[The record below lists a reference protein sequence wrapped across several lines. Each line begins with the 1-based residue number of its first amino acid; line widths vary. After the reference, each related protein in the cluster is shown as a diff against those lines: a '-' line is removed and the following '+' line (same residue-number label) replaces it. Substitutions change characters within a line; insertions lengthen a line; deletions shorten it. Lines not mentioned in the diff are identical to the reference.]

1 MTRFPWFNIDSPNW
15 IIVIPASTIPQLI
28 INHQGFLKTAQ
39 ILTFETKK
47 DSLQLKIK
55 SDDLKAACIKR
66 TPEIWDTDGCRRNHC
81 DSDGF
86 QHFSTTVFQFQSF
99 LLGENHRQIVDTIRF
114 PSEIVIAGIWC
125 YGGMPH
131 VLCALGYS
139 PLVVSW
145 QCQPKPGKPLVI
157 QHFAMENLVMFHSI
171 RQSSTHGH
179 YIANMLSCVCKS
191 NKWLKHCVNK

>member
-1 MTRFPWFNIDSPNW
+1 
-15 IIVIPASTIPQLI
+15 
-28 INHQGFLKTAQ
+28 
-39 ILTFETKK
+39 
-47 DSLQLKIK
+47 
-55 SDDLKAACIKR
+55 
-66 TPEIWDTDGCRRNHC
+66 
-81 DSDGF
+81 
-86 QHFSTTVFQFQSF
+86 
-99 LLGENHRQIVDTIRF
+99 
-114 PSEIVIAGIWC
+114 
-125 YGGMPH
+125 MPH

-191 NKWLKHCVNK
+191 NKWLKHCVNKWSNSSHKHTS